1 MSVHESIVNPLLSR
15 LSGLEEERKLLLDR
29 LLTIGGI
36 GTLYTSPVQSDSSPN
51 TESAEEPIDAEAAI
65 IQSLSRKPSQLAAYY
80 TRRAHREAQHRF
92 DPPSIARI
100 PDMSKINEALDIA
113 EAKGSTLAGAALSGA
128 EFAKYVAEKQKA

>member
-1 MSVHESIVNPLLSR
+1 MRWPLFISMSLHESIVNPLLSR

-65 IQSLSRKPSQLAAYY
+65 VRSLSRKPSQLAAYY
-80 TRRAHREAQHRF
+80 TKKAFMDANRRF
-92 DPPSIARI
+92 DRPSVARI

-113 EAKGSTLAGAALSGA
+113 EAAG
-128 EFAKYVAEKQKA
+128 K